1 MTGASRSGDSVT
13 VSLEKKD
20 GSAKEDVTADVV
32 LVSVGRRP
40 YTNNLG
46 LESVGIV
53 LDDKGRVPVNG
64 RFQTIVP
71 RYGQRNRFGQ
81 STHGFNLPSFILSAS
96 MRLVM

>member
-1 MTGASRSGDSVT
+1 MQGLKFKLGYKVTGAVRNGDTVN

-20 GSAKEDVTADVV
+20 GSGQENVTVDVV

-53 LDDKGRVPVNG
+53 KDDKGRVPVNG
-64 RFQTIVP
+64 HFQTIVP
-71 RYGQRNRFGQ
+71 R
-81 STHGFNLPSFILSAS
+81 
-96 MRLVM
+96 

>member
-1 MTGASRSGDSVT
+1 MQGLKFKLGYKVTGAVRNGDTVN

-20 GSAKEDVTADVV
+20 GSGKEDVTVDAI

-53 LDDKGRVPVNG
+53 KDDKGRVPVNG
-64 RFQTIVP
+64 HFQTIVP
-71 RYGQRNRFGQ
+71 R
-81 STHGFNLPSFILSAS
+81 
-96 MRLVM
+96 

>member
-1 MTGASRSGDSVT
+1 MSFSAFFSGQNFSISNGRFCCCIFSYKVTGASRSGESVT

-20 GSAKEDVTADVV
+20 GSAKEDVSADVV

-71 RYGQRNRFGQ
+71 R
-81 STHGFNLPSFILSAS
+81 
-96 MRLVM
+96 